1 MREIP
6 ITVERRSEVGKGFAR
21 RARMA
26 GRIPGV
32 VYGPEIDPISVS
44 VEERE
49 FRTAMKDATRS
60 SILNLKLNGKETK
73 AVLRDI
79 QRDPV
84 TNRVLHLDFHA
95 ISMNR
100 PINVSI
106 PIHFT
111 GTPIGVK
118 VDGGIM
124 QTTMR
129 ELEISCLPINIP
141 DDLTIEV
148 AELGIGDSI
157 HVRDVG
163 LENVDILSEARRT
176 IVVISAPTVIKAEAT
191 EAEEELAE
199 GEEAEAAAAEEAE
212 GAPVEGEAEKKDEPK
227 PEEKKEKKEKKK

>member
-6 ITVERRSEVGKGFAR
+6 LNLERRSDVGKGFAR

-26 GRIPGV
+26 GYIPGV
-32 VYGPEIDPISVS
+32 VYGPEIDAVPVA

-49 FRTAMKDATRS
+49 FRTAMRGATGS
-60 SILNLKLNGKETK
+60 SILNLTLEGKKTK
-73 AVLRDI
+73 AVLREM

-84 TNRVLHLDFHA
+84 TSRVMHLDFHA

-100 PINVSI
+100 PIHVSI
-106 PIHFT
+106 PIRLT
-111 GTPIGVK
+111 GTPVGVK

-129 ELEISCLPINIP
+129 ELDISCLPANIP
-141 DDLTIEV
+141 DELEIDV

-157 HVRDVG
+157 HVSDVAV
-163 LENVDILSEARRT
+163 EKVDILAEARQT

-191 EAEEELAE
+191 EAEEAVVE
-199 GEEAEAAAAEEAE
+199 GEEAEAAEEAE
-212 GAPVEGEAEKKDEPK
+212 GAPAEGEADKKDEAQP
-227 PEEKKEKKEKKK
+227 KEKK

>member
-6 ITVERRSEVGKGFAR
+6 LNLERRSDVGKGFAR

-26 GRIPGV
+26 GYIPGV
-32 VYGPEIDPISVS
+32 VYGPEIDAVPVA

-49 FRTAMKDATRS
+49 FRTAMRGATGS
-60 SILNLKLNGKETK
+60 SILNLTLEGKKTK
-73 AVLRDI
+73 AVLREM

-84 TNRVLHLDFHA
+84 TSRVMHLDFHA

-100 PINVSI
+100 PIHVSI
-106 PIHFT
+106 PIRLT
-111 GTPIGVK
+111 GTPVGVK

-129 ELEISCLPINIP
+129 ELDISCLPANIP
-141 DDLTIEV
+141 DELEIDV

-157 HVRDVG
+157 HVSDVAV
-163 LENVDILSEARRT
+163 EKVDILAEARQT

-191 EAEEELAE
+191 EAEEAVVE
-199 GEEAEAAAAEEAE
+199 GEEAEAAEEAE
-212 GAPVEGEAEKKDEPK
+212 GAPAEGEADKKDEAK
-227 PEEKKEKKEKKK
+227 PKEKK